1 MLLRQVFRVGVV
13 KNVKAFRVGLHQT
26 ILDSVVNHLDEMTGA
41 RWAAM
46 KIALFDG
53 ATGFFSSGRAPDVTA
68 SRRERSEN
76 RIEMTNG
83 FFRAA
88 NHHAVTTLQAP
99 DAAAR
104 PNIHVVDAFVTQ
116 RTSPPHVVFEI

>member
-1 MLLRQVFRVGVV
+1 MLFRQVFRVRIV
-13 KNVKAFRVGLHQT
+13 KDVKAFGVGLHQT

-46 KIALFDG
+46 KIAFFDG
-53 ATGFFSSGRAPDVTA
+53 ATGFFSAGRAPDVTA

-88 NHHAVTTLQAP
+88 NHHAVAALQTP

-104 PNIHVVDAFVTQ
+104 PNIDVVNA
-116 RTSPPHVVFEI
+116 PIP